1 MLGNSFNTNSVHY
14 SIKNDLVTKPRG
26 YIENLSMTP
35 VAGDDP
41 NKQTRNETSRGVS
54 QQVRLETILRVG
66 KTRKPRK
73 TKGDG

>member
-1 MLGNSFNTNSVHY
+1 
-14 SIKNDLVTKPRG
+14 
-26 YIENLSMTP
+26 MTTGKQDWRYFT

-54 QQVRLETILRVG
+54 QQLRLETILWVG

-73 TKGDG
+73 TKGVG